1 MKRVIAVQEEPS
13 LHVNSTRE
21 RGPGLNAD
29 TMEASRCVNLFKKFK
44 TACPRMSRTG

>member
-21 RGPGLNAD
+21 RCPGLNAD
-29 TMEASRCVNLFKKFK
+29 TMETSRRVNLFK
-44 TACPRMSRTG
+44 